1 MNDLLNK
8 MKMNLELSGFSSKTK
23 DDYLRH
29 LVCFQKHFDKCL
41 EHMGYDEV
49 REFLHHAITIRKLS
63 CSYVNQAYSAI
74 RFFYETILGWN
85 WNMKLVPRIKRQKTL
100 PAILAVDEVKAIFNV
115 TTNLKHKAI
124 LMTTYA
130 AGLRV
135 GEVANLRVFD
145 IDSKNMQILIKQ
157 GKGKKDRYSL
167 LSPANLS
174 ILRQYWKQYQPTYWL
189 FPGKPS
195 NKPISI
201 RTVQQVFYDAK
212 VLAGIQKD
220 VSIHTLRHCFATH
233 LLEAGTDIL
242 HIQQLLGHTDLRTTC
257 IYLHLRRLDLLNV
270 KSPLDLLDGGCHE

>member
-1 MNDLLNK
+1 
-8 MKMNLELSGFSSKTK
+8 
-23 DDYLRH
+23 
-29 LVCFQKHFDKCL
+29 
-41 EHMGYDEV
+41 
-49 REFLHHAITIRKLS
+49 
-63 CSYVNQAYSAI
+63 
-74 RFFYETILGWN
+74 
-85 WNMKLVPRIKRQKTL
+85 MKLVPRIKRQKTL

-135 GEVANLRVFD
+135 GEVAKLRVFD

-201 RTVQQVFYDAK
+201 RTVDQCDECGH
-212 VLAGIQKD
+212 L
-220 VSIHTLRHCFATH
+220 SISYNSCRNRHCPKCQA
-233 LLEAGTDIL
+233 LVKEQWLENRS
-242 HIQQLLGHTDLRTTC
+242 Q
-257 IYLHLRRLDLLNV
+257 DLLPV
-270 KSPLDLLDGGCHE
+270 K

>member
-1 MNDLLNK
+1 MNELLRK
-8 MKMNLELSGFSSKTK
+8 MQMNLVIAGFSPKTH

-29 LVCFQKHFDKCL
+29 VKHFQKHFGKPL

-49 REFLHHAITIRKLS
+49 REFLHHAITQRKLS
-63 CSYVNQAYSAI
+63 CSYVNQTYSAI
-74 RFFYETILGWN
+74 RFFYETVLGWD
-85 WNMKLVPRIKRQKTL
+85 WNMKQVPRVKREKTL
-100 PAILAVDEVKAIFNV
+100 PAVLSIDEVKAIFNV
-115 TTNLKHKAI
+115 TKNIKHKAI

-135 GEVANLRVFD
+135 GEVTRLKISD
-145 IDSKNMQILIKQ
+145 IDSKNMQILIKL
-157 GKGKKDRYSL
+157 GKGKKARYSL

-174 ILRQYWKQYQPTYWL
+174 ILRQYWRQYRPSYWL

-195 NKPISI
+195 DKPISV
-201 RTVQQVFYDAK
+201 RTVQQIFYDAK

-242 HIQQLLGHTDLRTTC
+242 HIQQLLGHTSIHTTC
-257 IYLHLRRLDLLNV
+257 IYLHLRRMDVLNV
-270 KSPLDLLDGGCHE
+270 KSPLDLLDGDSHE